1 MDAAIVLDQLPVLST
16 GSPGAMSAAPLPTAE
31 VSEHPADEGIKEQQA
46 ASGQKVKGDKGARP
60 KKKRVITEARKEQ
73 NRIAQRAFRKSSR
86 LPFKRRFISSFPP
99 SNSTQLTDTSAQG
112 QRQKELG
119 QRAKA
124 ETKNQPG
131 VKKHRELLP
140 RGADTGKSITNHG
153 SRLQVPS
160 TPSDGM
166 PHEPL
171 TSAGSQNI
179 LALLPS
185 PPDST
190 SPLPQSSETDRRL
203 EEVWQQLAMPDPRV
217 NTQEFLETTVCS
229 AILHNGLSLGFDLET
244 IADCSIECMSPF
256 YRPTT
261 PQDDPVALLASAIS
275 HLAVEPPVY
284 LRPTLAQVL
293 IPHHASL
300 DLIPLPNLRDRAIML
315 SAAMPTV
322 FNIWELKVDIYER
335 GGLGVSKGNG
345 RGWRGNQPWQRE
357 SWVAAPWF
365 LRKWSMFLE
374 DDKEQLSAHSIG
386 RVGEITGDH
395 VGEFVI

>member
-1 MDAAIVLDQLPVLST
+1 MDAAIALDHLPVLST

-31 VSEHPADEGIKEQQA
+31 VPEHPADEGIKEQQV
-46 ASGQKVKGDKGARP
+46 ASGQNVKGDKGAKP

-73 NRIAQRAFRKSSR
+73 NRIAQRAFR
-86 LPFKRRFISSFPP
+86 
-99 SNSTQLTDTSAQG
+99 

-119 QRAKA
+119 QRTKA

-140 RGADTGKSITNHG
+140 RGADTGKSITNHE

-203 EEVWQQLAMPDPRV
+203 EEVWQQLAMPDPRA

>member
-1 MDAAIVLDQLPVLST
+1 
-16 GSPGAMSAAPLPTAE
+16 MSAAPLPTAE
-31 VSEHPADEGIKEQQA
+31 LSDHPADSGIKEQA
-46 ASGQKVKGDKGARP
+46 PLGQTVKADKGPKP

-73 NRIAQRAFRKSSR
+73 NRIAQRAFR
-86 LPFKRRFISSFPP
+86 
-99 SNSTQLTDTSAQG
+99 
-112 QRQKELG
+112 QRQKELS

-124 ETKNQPG
+124 EAKNPSG
-131 VKKHRELLP
+131 IKKHRELLP
-140 RGADTGKSITNHG
+140 RGADTGKTITNHEPC
-153 SRLQVPS
+153 LPS
-160 TPSDGM
+160 PSASDGI
-166 PHEPL
+166 PHEPP
-171 TSAGSQNI
+171 TSVGSQNI

-185 PPDST
+185 PPDLA
-190 SPLPQSSETDRRL
+190 SPLPRESETEGEL
-203 EEVWQQLAMPDPRV
+203 EEVSHQLTVLDPLA
-217 NTQEFLETTVCS
+217 NTQEFFETTFFS
-229 AILHNGLSLGFDLET
+229 AILNNALSLGFDLET

-275 HLAVEPPVY
+275 DLAIEPPVY

-335 GGLGVSKGNG
+335 GGLAVSKGNG
-345 RGWRGNQPWQRE
+345 RGWRGSQPWQRE

-365 LRKWSMFLE
+365 LRKWSMCLE
-374 DDKEQLSAHSIG
+374 AEREQLSAHSIG

>member
-1 MDAAIVLDQLPVLST
+1 MDATIVLDQLPVLST

-31 VSEHPADEGIKEQQA
+31 VSEHPADEGINEQQA
-46 ASGQKVKGDKGARP
+46 PSGQTVKGDKGANSKP

-73 NRIAQRAFRKSSR
+73 NRIAQRAFR
-86 LPFKRRFISSFPP
+86 
-99 SNSTQLTDTSAQG
+99 

-124 ETKNQPG
+124 EAG

-153 SRLQVPS
+153 SCLPS
-160 TPSDGM
+160 PSASSDGI
-166 PHEPL
+166 PLEPI
-171 TSAGSQNI
+171 TSAGSQDI
-179 LALLPS
+179 LALIPS
-185 PPDST
+185 PPDLT
-190 SPLPQSSETDRRL
+190 SPLHRPSEPEGQL
-203 EEVWQQLAMPDPRV
+203 EEAYHQLAMPDPQA
-217 NTQEFLETTVCS
+217 NTQEFFETTFFS
-229 AILHNGLSLGFDLET
+229 AILNNALSLGFDLET

-275 HLAVEPPVY
+275 DLAIEPPVY
-284 LRPTLAQVL
+284 LRPTLFQVL

-345 RGWRGNQPWQRE
+345 RGWRGNQPWDRE

-365 LRKWSMFLE
+365 LRKWSMCLE
-374 DDKEQLSAHSIG
+374 GEKEQLSAHSIG

>member
-1 MDAAIVLDQLPVLST
+1 MDTAVVLDQLPVLST

-31 VSEHPADEGIKEQQA
+31 VSEHPADEGIKEHQA
-46 ASGQKVKGDKGARP
+46 PSGQNVKGDKGIKP

-73 NRIAQRAFRKSSR
+73 NRIAQRAFR
-86 LPFKRRFISSFPP
+86 
-99 SNSTQLTDTSAQG
+99 

-124 ETKNQPG
+124 EAKNQPG

-140 RGADTGKSITNHG
+140 RGADTGKPITNHG

-160 TPSDGM
+160 TPSDEI

-171 TSAGSQNI
+171 TSVGSQDI

-190 SPLPQSSETDRRL
+190 SPLPRPSETDRQL
-203 EEVWQQLAMPDPRV
+203 EEAWHQLAMPDPRA
-217 NTQEFLETTVCS
+217 NTQEFLETTICS

-345 RGWRGNQPWQRE
+345 RGWRANQPWQRE

>member
-1 MDAAIVLDQLPVLST
+1 MDAAIVLDQLPVLPT
-16 GSPGAMSAAPLPTAE
+16 GSSGAMSAAPLPTAE
-31 VSEHPADEGIKEQQA
+31 VSEHLADEGIKEQQA
-46 ASGQKVKGDKGARP
+46 PSGQNVKGDKGAKP
-60 KKKRVITEARKEQ
+60 KRKRVITEARKEQ

-86 LPFKRRFISSFPP
+86 LPFERHFTFISSLPP
-99 SNSTQLTDTSAQG
+99 SSSTELTDTSAQG
-112 QRQKELG
+112 QRQKDLG

-124 ETKNQPG
+124 EAKNQPG

-166 PHEPL
+166 PHELL
-171 TSAGSQNI
+171 TSVGSQNI

-190 SPLPQSSETDRRL
+190 SPLPLPSETDRQL
-203 EEVWQQLAMPDPRV
+203 EEVCHQLAMPDPRA

-357 SWVAAPWF
+357 SWIAAPWF

-374 DDKEQLSAHSIG
+374 DDKEQLSAQ
-386 RVGEITGDH
+386 ITGDH